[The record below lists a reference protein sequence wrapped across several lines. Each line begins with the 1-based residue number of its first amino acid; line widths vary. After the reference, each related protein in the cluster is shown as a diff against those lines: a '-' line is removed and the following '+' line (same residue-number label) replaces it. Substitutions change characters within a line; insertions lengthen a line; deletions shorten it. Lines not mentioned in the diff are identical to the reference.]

1 MPMHLRS
8 DRYTTTLRAVL
19 LGLLTGL
26 ASPTRA
32 QVTTAT
38 LAGVVRDE
46 TGAVLPGAVVSVTSD
61 DTGLARSAT
70 TDAAGRYLIPGL
82 APGPYTVRAALD
94 GFATNVRTGLLL
106 TVGEQ
111 ASGSVTLRVG
121 PASDTVAVVG
131 GPTLVELRS
140 SALSGFVDESTI
152 EGLPLNGRNFVS
164 LATLQPGVSVFLDRP
179 QTNNTGGL
187 ALHVNGAPARSNSY
201 LLDGANLRSFYGV
214 GIMTAAETSLGV
226 ETVREFRVVTSGFS
240 ADYGRS
246 MGGVINVVTKAGSND
261 LHGSGFAFHR
271 NSALDARNF
280 FDPATG
286 PPDFHRN
293 QFGFSLGGPID
304 RDRTFF
310 FGGGEW
316 LRERLGVSK
325 VLNVPTEAARN
336 GALGPVAASIQPYLS
351 LYPLPNGPDVGPGI
365 GRYTYVAQQPT
376 DEFFLQGRVDHQLSA
391 KDQIFARY
399 THDEASRTLPL
410 TFAAFTNRSASTVAA
425 FTAEHRRV
433 FSPALLNTVRVSHS
447 RLLFANSVPP
457 TGIPADLRL
466 VPSWPAPHDAVD
478 EFGNIAV
485 GGLSDLGATTTS
497 PLILNTTYLT
507 VSDDVTLSRGRHAIR
522 GGVLVERARNYVLAS
537 TFVRG
542 SYIFPN
548 LTTFLAGRPST
559 FNTVFPG
566 SELDRERRTTL
577 FGAYL
582 QDDLRVGRVTLN
594 LGLRYETF
602 TVPTDVDGRDSA
614 LLDPARDRAF
624 TVGPLFRNPS
634 HGNVGPRVG
643 AAWDVR
649 GDGRT
654 SLRGGGGLYFDPDNP
669 FNSALIIGVF
679 SPPFAQFVALP
690 NPAFPV
696 TTYTA
701 SPVAPRFVD
710 ADVGQPRLWAY
721 NASLQHEIG
730 SSTVVMVGYAGSRG
744 YDLIRAVE
752 GNPYVPTMQ
761 ADGRPF
767 YPATGLTRRNPA
779 WGPMDVRTTGGRS
792 WYNALQASLQKRLGR
807 GPEVQ
812 VSYTLAKVEDLT
824 QGHLQIDATNSSI
837 FPQDPY
843 GLDKGPSDF
852 DVRHTTTFHVTWP
865 LPSPARG
872 DRLGALTR
880 GWQLHAL
887 GNVHS
892 GTPFTPT
899 IVANWSRSG
908 SNRGADR
915 PDVSAACASGI
926 TYPGTVQ
933 HFFDASCFALPPA
946 GTFGNAGRNSL
957 RGPSYAGV
965 DVSIVKSTPIGA
977 AGRTL
982 QVRLEAFNVFNRANF
997 AVPSGQVFPGVSATE
1012 APLAT
1017 AGQITRTVGSARQL
1031 QIGLKLSF

>member
-1 MPMHLRS
+1 MSLRS
-8 DRYTTTLRAVL
+8 DSFEACLCAALLWLVAVVPAPAL
-19 LGLLTGL
+19 
-26 ASPTRA
+26 A

-46 TGAVLPGAVVSVTSD
+46 TGAVLPNAVVSVTSE
-61 DTGLARSAT
+61 DTGAARSAT
-70 TDAAGRYLIPGL
+70 TDSAGRYLIPGL
-82 APGPYTVRAALD
+82 APGPYTRRVSLE
-94 GFATNVRTGLLL
+94 GFATNERTGVVL

-111 ASGSVTLRVG
+111 ASGSITLRVG
-121 PASDTVAVVG
+121 PTSDTVSVVG

-140 SALSGFVDESTI
+140 AALSGFVAEAKI
-152 EGLPLNGRNFVS
+152 ENLPLNGRNFVT

-226 ETVREFRVVTSGFS
+226 ETVQEFRVVTNGFS

-246 MGGVINVVTKAGSND
+246 MGGVINVVTKAGSNE
-261 LHGSGFAFHR
+261 LHGSGFGFHR

-280 FDPATG
+280 FDPPSG

-293 QFGFSLGGPID
+293 QFGFSVGGPVD

-325 VLNVPTEAARN
+325 VLNVPTDAARA
-336 GALGPVAASIQPYLS
+336 GALGPVSASIRPYLD
-351 LYPLPNGPDVGPGI
+351 LYPRPNGPDVGPGI

-376 DEFFLQGRVDHQLSA
+376 DEYFLQGRIDHQLSSA
-391 KDQIFARY
+391 DQIFARY

-410 TFAAFTNRSASTVAA
+410 TFAAFANRSASTLGA

-433 FSPALLNTVRVSHS
+433 FSPSLLNTARVSHS
-447 RLLFANSVPP
+447 RLLFANSVPS
-457 TGIPADLRL
+457 TGIPAELRL
-466 VPSWPAPHDAVD
+466 VPSWAAPHGAVD

-507 VSDDVTLSRGRHAIR
+507 FSDDVTLTRGRHAIR
-522 GGVLVERARNYVLAS
+522 SGLIVEQARNYVMVS

-548 LTTFLAGRPST
+548 LSTFLAGRPSS

-566 SELDRERRTTL
+566 SELDRDRRTTL
-577 FGAYL
+577 FGGYL
-582 QDDLRVGRVTLN
+582 QDDVRLGRVTLN

-602 TVPTDVDGRDSA
+602 TVPTDADGRDSA
-614 LLDPARDRAF
+614 LLDPAHDTAF
-624 TVGPLFRNPS
+624 TVGPVFRNPS
-634 HGNVGPRVG
+634 RGNWGPRMG

-654 SLRGGGGLYFDPDNP
+654 SVRGGAGLYFDTDNP

-679 SPPFAQFVALP
+679 SPPFAQFVALA

-696 TTYTA
+696 TSYTA

-710 ADVGQPRLWAY
+710 ANPDQPRLWAF
-721 NASLQHEIG
+721 NASVQHQIG
-730 SSTVVMVGYAGSRG
+730 SGIGIMVGYAGSRG

-752 GNPYVPTMQ
+752 GNPYEPTIQ

-767 YPATGLTRRNPA
+767 YPATGLVRRNPA

-792 WYNALQASLQKRLGR
+792 WYNALQASVQKRLGP

-865 LPSPARG
+865 LPSPQRG
-872 DRLGALTR
+872 DFVGRLAR
-880 GWQLHAL
+880 GWQLNAL

-892 GTPFTPT
+892 GTAFTPT

-915 PDVSAACASGI
+915 PNVSAACASG
-926 TYPGTVQ
+926 TSYPGTVQ
-933 HFFDASCFALPPA
+933 HYFDATCFDLPPA

-957 RGPSYAGV
+957 RGPSYASV
-965 DVSIVKSTPIGA
+965 DVSLVKSIGLDP
-977 AGRTL
+977 GRSL
-982 QVRLEAFNVFNRANF
+982 QLRLEAFNVFNRANF
-997 AVPSGQVFPGVSATE
+997 AVPSGQVFAGVSAAE

-1017 AGQITRTVGSARQL
+1017 AGQITRTVSSARQL
-1031 QIGLKLSF
+1031 QLGVKLSF